1 MEIKATNAEETIRCI
16 LGEEKMT
23 QQDLADRMGIT
34 RQNISQSLNRNAKS
48 MRYDSFS
55 KMVTA
60 LGYEIVVKKL

>member
-16 LGEEKMT
+16 LDEEKMT
-23 QQDLADRMGIT
+23 QQDLADRMGI
-34 RQNISQSLNRNAKS
+34 RQNISQSLNRNSKS

>member
-1 MEIKATNAEETIRCI
+1 MEIKAANAEETIRCI
-16 LGEEKMT
+16 
-23 QQDLADRMGIT
+23 QDLADRMGIT

>member
-1 MEIKATNAEETIRCI
+1 MEIKAANAEETIRCI